1 MDSTVY
7 TNEEYARA
15 QVDLLIRRLARRF
28 RRPFEEMREEIETY
42 RDSHARLQGKKISLT
57 DTFKAFGIPLEE
69 NIRWREKLYEPSQYL
84 KPDPVLRETL
94 GALSQEFSF
103 ALVTNNPVLIA
114 QKTLAALDIGDLF
127 TIIVGLD
134 TCGVSKPH
142 TAPFLK
148 ALESLQTPAG
158 ECIALG
164 DRYDFDIALP
174 LELGMGGI
182 LVDGVEDLYRL
193 PEVLAKNVENPG

>member
-7 TNEEYARA
+7 TNEAYARD
-15 QVDLLIRRLARRF
+15 QVDLLIRCLARRF
-28 RRPFEEMREEIETY
+28 RKSFEGMREEIETY
-42 RDSHARLQGKKISLT
+42 RNTQFRLQGKKISLT

-69 NIRWREKLYEPSQYL
+69 NIRWREKLYEPSRYL

-94 GALSQEFSF
+94 GALSHEFFF
-103 ALVTNNPVLIA
+103 ALVTNNPVLVA
-114 QKTLAALDIGDLF
+114 KKTLAALDIGDFF

-142 TAPFLK
+142 VAPFLK
-148 ALESLQTPAG
+148 ALEALETPAG

-193 PEVLAKNVENPG
+193 PEVLAENLR